1 MKNCL
6 VHIMS
11 SIYQFVGWIADEKLI
26 RGNNEDYSTR
36 APRRQ
41 DITVAITWS

>member
-1 MKNCL
+1 MNNGL

-11 SIYQFVGWIADEKLI
+11 SIHQFVVWMADEKLI